1 MRGTPFGRSISSSCR
16 AAKELGARRL
26 DLGGSLETQCGFA
39 LRGRRGRRICK
50 RNRYLP
56 PHGRSRSQI
65 GTIPLGVA
73 SPYGIYVDKRER
85 LYVVTSYAGVKVY
98 APRSGSVAPI
108 ATYSQR
114 LNTAL
119 YSIVDG
125 NGDLFVSIADH
136 AESGAVI
143 QTATKRTAW
152 ISINT
157 AICTSPIAMKMA
169 TPASKSSHG
178 GHPRG

>member
-1 MRGTPFGRSISSSCR
+1 
-16 AAKELGARRL
+16 
-26 DLGGSLETQCGFA
+26 
-39 LRGRRGRRICK
+39 
-50 RNRYLP
+50 
-56 PHGRSRSQI
+56 
-65 GTIPLGVA
+65 LGVA
-73 SPYGIYVDKRER
+73 SPYGLYVDKRER

-178 GHPRG
+178 GHPRR